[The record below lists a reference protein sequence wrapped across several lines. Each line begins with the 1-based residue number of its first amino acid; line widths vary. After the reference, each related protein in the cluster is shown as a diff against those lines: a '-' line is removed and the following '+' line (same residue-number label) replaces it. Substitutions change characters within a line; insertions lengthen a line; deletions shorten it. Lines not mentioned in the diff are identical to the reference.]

1 VESRNAVRRIT
12 CIIAAPKTNY
22 VSENNRIAFSDAIE
36 MTKRFRNNRE
46 EILDIDERGKDILA
60 LNETFDKADIEQL
73 MQQQDC
79 TGFRI
84 YYGMDT
90 NLKVHAILVG
100 VDNNGADILPEA
112 VYNGQPGTVTNSGE
126 LLEDA
131 IRCPPACPP
140 ASPLNQD

>member
-1 VESRNAVRRIT
+1 
-12 CIIAAPKTNY
+12 
-22 VSENNRIAFSDAIE
+22 VSENNRIPFSDAIE
-36 MTKRFRNNRE
+36 MTKRFRDNRE
-46 EILDIDERGKDILA
+46 EILDIDQRGKDILA

-79 TGFRI
+79 TAFRI

-112 VYNGQPGTVTNSGE
+112 VYNGQAGTVTNTGE

-131 IRCPPACPP
+131 IRCPTVCPP